1 MIKGRKIDPTRRGE
15 LRRTALE
22 ALRRRDFAL
31 AISEAS
37 AFNAECGFP
46 VDPFFSVSPETLR
59 EQITRT
65 FSRNPKILSGVDQR
79 ILEHCRIAAG
89 MEFLGLG
96 LVWPSSDPE
105 TESQMEGMTLD
116 VVGMITSSVQ
126 SGMNL
131 DGWKRTGLV
140 QSIKIVGPT
149 DGDSCPACKVA
160 QKRVWPIRDVP
171 ELPLPGCT
179 SEWGCNCAYVLHEIR
194 E

>member
-79 ILEHCRIAAG
+79 ILEHCQLRQAWSSLAWA
-89 MEFLGLG
+89 LCGL
-96 LVWPSSDPE
+96 LADPK

-126 SGMNL
+126 SGINL

-171 ELPLPGCT
+171 ELPLP
-179 SEWGCNCAYVLHEIR
+179 WLYF
-194 E
+194 